1 MESGEVNAADQGVA
15 RYNFTSMSKKLRR
28 RLMIYFSIGLG
39 GTLLY
44 GIIRWVGWR
53 RIVRQFLALGPMGF
67 SLFFLNA
74 ILMFFLW
81 ALTWRI
87 LLDSYGI
94 ERSWGE
100 VLGAFAGGY
109 TVTYI
114 TPSANFGGE
123 PVRVYLITH
132 GFTTQA
138 AEATSSVIV
147 ERFLNMASATL
158 LVFIGSM
165 YGLFSNR
172 LTGWVRLGLF
182 IWASAGMAF
191 MGWSTIYFVRR
202 HMWMTRFLR
211 FLGRLI
217 PWRGYIDRA
226 ADWFVKV
233 EREIDDAFSSGHRH
247 KTIAAFVPAFFS
259 SVLFALNPLIFVY
272 FTQGIVLSVLDLS
285 LIFALSMFLNMFLW
299 VTPGGMGIVAGG
311 MIGIFSLFGISKA
324 AAVGFSF
331 ALKLTEIL
339 FVLIGVSYMLARGT
353 SHLLQHPVSRP
364 ADE

>member
-1 MESGEVNAADQGVA
+1 
-15 RYNFTSMSKKLRR
+15 
-28 RLMIYFSIGLG
+28 MIYFSIGLG
-39 GTLLY
+39 GALLY

-53 RIVRQFLALGPMGF
+53 RIVRQFLSLGPMGF
-67 SLFFLNA
+67 PLFFLNA

-87 LLDSYGI
+87 LLHSYGI
-94 ERSWGE
+94 ERSWSE
-100 VLGAFAGGY
+100 VLGAFAAGY

-123 PVRVYLITH
+123 PVRVYLISR

-138 AEATSSVIV
+138 AEATSSVVV

-165 YGLFSNR
+165 YGLFSHR
-172 LTGWVRLGLF
+172 IVTWVRLGLF
-182 IWASAGMAF
+182 IWASVGMTF
-191 MGWSTIYFVRR
+191 MGWVILYFARR
-202 HMWMTRFLR
+202 HLWMTKFLR

-217 PWRGYIDRA
+217 PWRGYINRA

-233 EREIDDAFSSGHRH
+233 EREIEDAFSPGHRRG
-247 KTIAAFVPAFFS
+247 TVLAFIPALLSSILFS
-259 SVLFALNPLIFVY
+259 LNPLIFVY
-272 FTQGIVLSVLDLS
+272 FTQGVTLSVLDLS

-299 VTPGGMGIVAGG
+299 ITPGGMGIVAGG

-331 ALKLTEIL
+331 TLKLTEL
-339 FVLIGVSYMLARGT
+339 TFVLFGVSYMLTRGAT
-353 SHLLQHPVSRP
+353 HLLQHPVSRM